1 MDFFEREYLVS
12 RILSGELNWTELY
25 TVYPASLSIQYN
37 SQEIF
42 IKSVKEAK
50 NLGLVSDDDL
60 TEICLEKGFIEE
72 KDVIFL
78 GFAQKEVENFQ
89 RELYLNRKKVE
100 NVRKIKKL
108 LFLNRQRH
116 VDILNKINRYNSF
129 TVEGYANYSKIDY
142 ILRNTT
148 INKFTNK
155 KCSFKKN
162 NIQKLI
168 NFYTENIILPSTIR
182 YLARTQ
188 PWTNMWAAFKV
199 NGVVFPQGSQMTLQQ
214 QLMLMWSRM
223 YDSIQESVE
232 PPEMDVIEDD
242 DMLDGWLS
250 IQHDQNTSKK
260 DEKIS
265 SKVSQAQEQ
274 YIIANNI
281 DEAREIEKRNSPEML
296 KVKKQREMC
305 IKDRGEVIECELPDV
320 KRKLMIERNRLS
332 TQVRK

>member
-12 RILSGELNWTELY
+12 RVLSGELNWTGKY
-25 TVYPASLSIQYN
+25 TVYPADLSIQYN

-42 IKSVKEAK
+42 RKSFYEAQS
-50 NLGLVSDDDL
+50 LGLVSDDDL
-60 TEICLEKGFIEE
+60 TEICLEKGFISE

-89 RELYLNRKKVE
+89 RELYLNRKKVD

-108 LFLNRQRH
+108 ISLNRDRH
-116 VDILNKINRYNSF
+116 VSILNKINKYNSF
-129 TVEGYANYSKIDY
+129 TVEGYANYCKIDY

-148 INKFTNK
+148 FNRLNKK
-155 KCSFKKN
+155 KCSFKKI
-162 NIQKLI
+162 NIQRLVS
-168 NFYTENIILPSTIR
+168 FYTENIILPSTIR
-182 YLARTQ
+182 YLSRTQ
-188 PWTNMWAAFKV
+188 PWSNMWAAFKV

-223 YDSIQESVE
+223 YDSIQESAE

-250 IQHDQNTSKK
+250 IQHDEKDKK
-260 DEKIS
+260 QEKVS

-281 DEAREIEKRNSPEML
+281 DEAKEIEKRNSPEMI
-296 KVKKQREMC
+296 KVKNQREKC
-305 IKDRGEVIECELPDV
+305 IKERGEVRECELPDV
-320 KRKLMIERNRLS
+320 KRKLLIEKNRLS